1 MATFEAMSASAN
13 IYLDHNATTACDE
26 RVVQAML
33 PFFSAHFG
41 NAASHTHAHGWFA
54 QGAVEKARGQVA
66 ALIGA
71 EPSEIVF
78 TSGATESLN
87 TALKG
92 IAAAYRTKGNHII
105 TCKTEHRAVLDTCEY
120 LESAGMTV
128 TYLDVDFEGRIDVD
142 ALERAFTDQTVL
154 VCIMAANNETGVLQD
169 LQAIAEITHR
179 HGALMMSDTT
189 QLVGKL
195 SLDVNEAGL
204 DVCCL
209 SAHKLY
215 GPKGVGAL
223 YLRRRGPRVSMLP
236 LLHGGGHEQGRR
248 SGTLNVPGI
257 VALGEACDIAGREM
271 WDNSA
276 HISRLKNY
284 FEHQLLD
291 IEGLRINGST
301 RHRLYNTSNLCFP
314 ALAGHASLL
323 SKQPDVSFSAGSAC
337 TSASAAPSHVLA
349 AMGLPAPDIK
359 QSYRFS
365 FGRTNTMKEVETVVA
380 ELKIL
385 FAPQA

>member
-1 MATFEAMSASAN
+1 MAAPAY
-13 IYLDHNATTACDE
+13 IYFDHNATTACDE

-33 PFFSAHFG
+33 PFFSTHFG

-78 TSGATESLN
+78 TSGSTESLN

-92 IAAAYRTKGNHII
+92 IAEAYKTKGNHII
-105 TCKTEHRAVLDTCEY
+105 TCKTEHKAVLDTCEY
-120 LESAGMTV
+120 LKNTGVAV
-128 TYLDVDFEGRIDVD
+128 TYLDVDFEGRIDMD
-142 ALERAFTDQTVL
+142 ALAAAFTAQTIL
-154 VCIMAANNETGVLQD
+154 VCIMSANNETGVLQD
-169 LQAIAEITHR
+169 LPAIAEIAHR

-189 QLVGKL
+189 QHAGKL
-195 SLDVNEAGL
+195 GLDVNEAGL

-215 GPKGVGAL
+215 GPKGAGAL
-223 YLRRRGPRVSMLP
+223 YIRRKGPRVSMLP
-236 LLHGGGHEQGRR
+236 LLHGGGQEHGRR
-248 SGTLNVPGI
+248 PGTLNVPGI
-257 VALGEACDIAGREM
+257 VALGEACEIAGREL

-276 HISRLKNY
+276 HISRLKNH

-291 IEGLRINGST
+291 IDGLRINGST
-301 RHRLYNTSNLCFP
+301 RYRLYNTSNLCFP
-314 ALAGHASLL
+314 ALADHASLL
-323 SKQPDVSFSAGSAC
+323 SKLPGVSFSAGSAC

-349 AMGLPAPDIK
+349 AMGLPVQDIR

-365 FGRTNTMKEVETVVA
+365 FGRANTLQEVERVVT
-380 ELKIL
+380 EIKSL
-385 FAPQA
+385 FGVSL

>member
-1 MATFEAMSASAN
+1 MAAPGY
-13 IYLDHNATTACDE
+13 IYFDHNATTACDE

-33 PFFSAHFG
+33 PFFSTHFG

-78 TSGATESLN
+78 TSGSTESLN

-92 IAAAYRTKGNHII
+92 IAAAYKTKGHHII
-105 TCKTEHRAVLDTCEY
+105 TCKTEHKAVLDTCQY
-120 LESAGMTV
+120 LESTGIEV
-128 TYLDVDFEGRIDVD
+128 TYLDVDFEGRIDLD
-142 ALERAFTDQTVL
+142 ALEAAFTGQTIL
-154 VCIMAANNETGVLQD
+154 VCIMSANNETGVLQD
-169 LQAIAEITHR
+169 LPAIAEIAHR

-189 QLVGKL
+189 QHIGKL
-195 SLDVNEAGL
+195 ALDVNEAGL

-215 GPKGVGAL
+215 GPKGAGAM
-223 YLRRRGPRVSMLP
+223 YIRRKGPRVSMLP

-257 VALGEACDIAGREM
+257 VALGEACEIAGQEL

-301 RHRLYNTSNLCFP
+301 RYRLYNTSNLCFP
-314 ALAGHASLL
+314 ALAGGSSLL
-323 SKQPDVSFSAGSAC
+323 SRLPGVSFSAGSAC
-337 TSASAAPSHVLA
+337 TSASASPSHVLA
-349 AMGLPAPDIK
+349 AMGLPAQDIK

-365 FGRTNTMKEVETVVA
+365 FGKSNTLQEVEQVVSEIKSLYITPA
-380 ELKIL
+380 
-385 FAPQA
+385 